1 MKHAWLAVAALS
13 AGVALS
19 LAASGQG
26 RPGRNDASAHVSN
39 RPSNGALVPAPAMSA
54 PRAAHTATALPDGR
68 VLVAGGFVEK
78 GAATGAE
85 VHEPDS
91 GGFSPLPPMVTT
103 RHSHTATLLADGR
116 VLIAGGYG
124 EGTTALATA
133 EIFDPATNSF
143 APTGSLLGAR
153 ADHIA
158 VLLENGKVLIAG
170 GLGPGWEF
178 LDSAELYD
186 PATGRVSPTGRM
198 TVPRESH
205 TAVRLLDGRV
215 LIAGGHR
222 GRGADITLHASAEIS
237 DPASGAFSRVGDMRV
252 RRHKHDAVL
261 LPDGGVLITG
271 GSDERDDRGVYDS
284 SELLDPKAETFTA
297 GPRMNL
303 GRYKHAGSSMVL
315 PSGLVLIAGG
325 APQAEVYDP
334 RNRTFGLV
342 PGDARM
348 AGQFSAAAPLRRGG
362 ALITG
367 GYGNGGGPRSSAW
380 LYRP

>member
-1 MKHAWLAVAALS
+1 MRFPVTAGAAVRVGLALICGACGSCGNNASVAQER
-13 AGVALS
+13 AGEDYP
-19 LAASGQG
+19 QG
-26 RPGRNDASAHVSN
+26 FLVS
-39 RPSNGALVPAPAMSA
+39 APAMSA
-54 PRAAHTATALPDGR
+54 NRAAHTATAVPDGR
-68 VLVAGGFVEK
+68 VLIAGGFVEK

-85 VHEPDS
+85 VYEPDARR
-91 GGFSPLPPMVTT
+91 FAPLPPMVTT
-103 RHSHTATLLADGR
+103 RHSHTATLLADGK

-124 EGTTALATA
+124 ERTTTLETA
-133 EIFDPATNSF
+133 EVFDPATNAF
-143 APTGSLLGAR
+143 TLTGSLLAAR

-178 LDSAELYD
+178 LSSAELYD
-186 PATGRVSPTGRM
+186 PAAGRFSPTRSM

-205 TAVRLLDGRV
+205 VAVRLSDGQV

-222 GRGADITLHASAEIS
+222 GRGADITLHTSAEVYNPEI
-237 DPASGAFSRVGDMRV
+237 GVFTRVGDMNI

-261 LPDGGVLITG
+261 LPDGQVLITG

-284 SELLDPKAETFTA
+284 SELFDLKAGTFTA
-297 GPRMNL
+297 GPPMRL
-303 GRYKHAGSSMVL
+303 GRYKHAGSSLVL
-315 PSGLVLIAGG
+315 PNGLVLIAGG
-325 APQAEVYDP
+325 APQAEVFDP
-334 RNRTFGLV
+334 RKRTFVLV

-348 AGQFSAAAPLRRGG
+348 AGQFSAVAPLKRGG

-380 LYRP
+380 LYQP